1 MNLRPATDAD
11 AEAVAALINVAFR
24 PERFFTNVDRTNPGE
39 VREYLQRG
47 KFLVAED
54 EHGLAAS
61 VYLEPRGDRFYL
73 GLLSVDPQRQRSG
86 LGSWMMQQAEERCRA
101 AGARAIE
108 LKLVNLRKELP
119 EYYRRRG
126 YVEMGTLPWPAQ
138 IPVSQPCHFI
148 TMLKELV

>member
-1 MNLRPATDAD
+1 MHLRRATDAD
-11 AEAVAALINVAFR
+11 AESIAALINVAFR
-24 PERFFTNVDRTNPGE
+24 PERFFTSVDRTNPGE
-39 VREYLQRG
+39 VREYMQKG

-54 EHGLAAS
+54 EHDLAAC
-61 VYLEPRGDRFYL
+61 VYLEPREDRFYL

-86 LGSWMMQQAEERCRA
+86 VGSWMMQQAEEHCRE

-119 EYYRRRG
+119 DYYRRRG
-126 YVEMGTLPWPAQ
+126 YVETGTVPWPAK

-148 TMLKELV
+148 TMSKQL